1 MCVYVCVR
9 ERLTFVHFSDPLLS
23 HYFSELVVYCLSGYC
38 RFGVY
43 WEILDYRHC
52 HASTLPFSPPPSH
65 SLPLFLLSHYFPF
78 SFSISLS
85 LTSFPSVSLPLT
97 FSLSL
102 SLSLPPSHSF
112 FTSLSHSLPFFPSFY
127 LTRPSHTC
135 CQMII
140 PRSVVR
146 NYLKFHLN
154 GNFYKNSKRLS
165 SIAVAD
171 IRGNPY

>member
-1 MCVYVCVR
+1 MYVYVCVYVCVR

-23 HYFSELVVYCLSGYC
+23 HFFSELVVYCLSGYC

-52 HASTLPFSPPPSH
+52 HASTLPFSLPPS
-65 SLPLFLLSHYFPF
+65 LSF
-78 SFSISLS
+78 SFSFLPISLFLSPSLFHSLLSPLSLFLSLSPCLSPSLSYSLS
-85 LTSFPSVSLPLT
+85 LL
-97 FSLSL
+97 
-102 SLSLPPSHSF
+102 
-112 FTSLSHSLPFFPSFY
+112 TSLSHSFPFFPSFY

-154 GNFYKNSKRLS
+154 GNFYKNTKIVKGSHR
-165 SIAVAD
+165 
-171 IRGNPY
+171 